1 MIENVQTIKQ
11 INENIMAY
19 IKFCVNNEKFER
31 LENFLKEHDALG
43 KEKYAIQHRGTR
55 EKTEEKVMMFQI
67 GLENKDEDLWFVVEE
82 AELNEKLRTNKV

>member
-1 MIENVQTIKQ
+1 MIENIQTINK

-19 IKFCVNNEKFER
+19 IKLCVNEEKFKR

-43 KEKYAIQHRGTR
+43 KEQYAIQHKGTR

-82 AELNEKLRTNKV
+82 AEFNEKLRANKV